1 MNGRRYITVLEQHL
15 LPFMRIHC
23 CSWFLQDG
31 APCHKAKVVM
41 AKLREMEDEFHVM
54 DWPGNSPDLNPI
66 ENCWAYMK
74 SKLKMNPAI
83 TSLPKLVEA
92 IKLMWVRDLPLE
104 YFQSLSSSMPRRI
117 KAVIAAKGQMT
128 KY

>member
-1 MNGRRYITVLEQHL
+1 
-15 LPFMRIHC
+15 
-23 CSWFLQDG
+23 
-31 APCHKAKVVM
+31 
-41 AKLREMEDEFHVM
+41 
-54 DWPGNSPDLNPI
+54 
-66 ENCWAYMK
+66 MK

>member
-1 MNGRRYITVLEQHL
+1 MNGHRYIAVLEQHL

-23 CSWFLQDG
+23 CTWFLQDW

-41 AKLREMEDEFHVM
+41 AKLQEMEEEFHVM
-54 DWPGNSPDLNPI
+54 DWPGNSPDLNSI
-66 ENCWAYMK
+66 ENCWAFMK
-74 SKLKMNPAI
+74 AKLKMNPAI

-92 IKLMWVRDLPLE
+92 IKLMLVRYLPLA

-117 KAVIAAKGQMT
+117 NAVIADKGQMT